1 MKRAVSAEVRH
12 DLEHRGRVMD
22 DADRSL
28 GEGREKRTYLQEQ
41 TDKYFEKSKT
51 VRKSRGDEE
60 RE

>member
-1 MKRAVSAEVRH
+1 
-12 DLEHRGRVMD
+12 MD